1 MSIELEMM
9 RLQTHAKRDDAVR
22 KKLLATRKADD
33 PYKSFCDAAQEL
45 GYEITL
51 FELADMGQSFCDAML
66 RSVNGG
72 GTDSFDSWADF
83 YGMFFEAIAE

>member
-22 KKLLATRKADD
+22 EKLLATRKADD
-33 PYKSFCDAAQEL
+33 PYKSFCDA
-45 GYEITL
+45 
-51 FELADMGQSFCDAML
+51 ML

-72 GTDSFDSWADF
+72 GTDSFGSWADF